1 MSSPLGGRTDAARA
15 KEFRAYGDSLG
26 LYTEAG
32 AHSPNPNVG
41 GMPRDELRQR
51 LAKQIANAA
60 ACGWHEL
67 HSWAGGP
74 DARWSSPV
82 RWRKHMDDTK
92 AVFREIAPVLR
103 DQGSRINLE
112 PKGGLSTFDAVEIVE
127 DAGPDVAGV
136 CLDVANVLCFAEE
149 PVAAVARVAPYTHQT
164 HCKDAIIYFCDAGL
178 RRQVRP
184 PGSGVVDW
192 EKILPILAR
201 HSPALTLSIEDHK
214 WLYDIPIFTEEW
226 HRNVTGLSR
235 EELAKTVGLAWQTQ
249 RRIASGDLPDPDE
262 YEKVPHIDEMEQRL
276 VAGRDYLN
284 QCLRRLNLPID

>member
-1 MSSPLGGRTDAARA
+1 VARHPSQEELTMRVGVDLFTLRDLHLAPLKALDYVKAHGLAGAQGASAPDTEDPEAMARA

-51 LAKQIANAA
+51 LTKQIANAA

-112 PKGGLSTFDAVEIVE
+112 PKGGLSTFEAVEIVE
-127 DAGPDVAGV
+127 DVGPDVAGV

-149 PVAAVARVAPYTHQT
+149 PAAELAVGHPAGAALVHVQARTHLLPQL
-164 HCKDAIIYFCDAGL
+164 AELL
-178 RRQVRP
+178 RREGR
-184 PGSGVVDW
+184 
-192 EKILPILAR
+192 L
-201 HSPALTLSIEDHK
+201 
-214 WLYDIPIFTEEW
+214 EE
-226 HRNVTGLSR
+226 
-235 EELAKTVGLAWQTQ
+235 
-249 RRIASGDLPDPDE
+249 DLPQQLHRPLQ
-262 YEKVPHIDEMEQRL
+262 VLGQ
-276 VAGRDYLN
+276 AGGVD
-284 QCLRRLNLPID
+284 